1 MTFSILIPA
10 YKAAFLKETIDSILS
25 QRYNSFEIVLVNDS
39 SPEDIDSIVKQY
51 NDERIKY
58 YENEKNIGAVDLV
71 DNWNKCLE
79 YAKGDYV
86 ICMGDDD
93 KLLTNCLEEYKKL
106 IDKYPG
112 IGLLH
117 GWTEIIDENSV
128 PYQMTS
134 MRGLY
139 ESAYS
144 LCWHRIM
151 DYYSHQFVGDFCYE
165 RKWLV
170 ENGGFY
176 KIPLAWGSDDITA
189 LIGAGK
195 NGVANTQVPVF
206 QYRSNRYSVSS
217 TGNIEIKVD
226 AINQTLDW
234 YKQFLNTKSDNQI
247 DELFRV
253 DSLQQIVH
261 QFDKKRGLTIMADLN
276 DKGIHRFFF
285 WFRHRHYYRISP
297 NVMCYALLKHITSK
311 FK

>member
-25 QRYNSFEIVLVNDS
+25 QRYNSFEVVLVNDS

-58 YENEKNIGAVDLV
+58 YENEKNIGAVELV

-93 KLLTNCLEEYKKL
+93 KLLPNCLEEYKKL
-106 IDKYPG
+106 IDQYPG

-117 GWTEIIDENSV
+117 GWTVLIDENAE
-128 PYQMTS
+128 PFQMTT
-134 MRGLY
+134 MRGSH

-151 DYYSHQFVGDFCYE
+151 GYYSHQFVGDFCYE

-253 DSLQQIVH
+253 DSLNNIDH
-261 QFDKKRGLTIMADLN
+261 LFNKK
-276 DKGIHRFFF
+276 KGITIASDLDAEGI
-285 WFRHRHYYRISP
+285 FRILYWIKNRRKYRVTANTI
-297 NVMCYALLKHITSK
+297 VYALINHIK
-311 FK
+311 GDRK